1 MQHQQISQVI
11 SQAKQQRAE
20 YIGSAIRNHPVATL
34 FAIGLPI
41 VLTQLPW
48 AQSAPMAEVLPFLEG
63 IVSSLV

>member
-41 VLTQLPW
+41 VLTQLPSLQPTPV
-48 AQSAPMAEVLPFLEG
+48 AETLKQLLTSAVAF
-63 IVSSLV
+63 I

>member
-20 YIGSAIRNHPVATL
+20 YIGSAIHKHPVATL
-34 FAIGLPI
+34 MAIGLPI

-48 AQSAPMAEVLPFLEG
+48 LQSTPVAETLQQLFTSAVAF
-63 IVSSLV
+63 I